1 MGCVETGGTIY
12 DGLRT
17 DRNLGEPN
25 AILECNASG
34 TEANGLCVNK
44 NAVMCKN
51 AVMHK
56 KEGTA
61 TGMPA
66 AVPSLVRRG
75 LII

>member
-1 MGCVETGGTIY
+1 MLECDASGIET
-12 DGLRT
+12 
-17 DRNLGEPN
+17 N
-25 AILECNASG
+25 AIMR
-34 TEANGLCVNK
+34 K
-44 NAVMCKN
+44 NVVMN
-51 AVMHK
+51 K